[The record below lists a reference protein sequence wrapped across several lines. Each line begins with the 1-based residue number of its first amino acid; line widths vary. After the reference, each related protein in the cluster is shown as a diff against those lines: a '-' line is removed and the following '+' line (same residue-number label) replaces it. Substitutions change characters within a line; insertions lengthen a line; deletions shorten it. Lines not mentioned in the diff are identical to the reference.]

1 MTAGMNP
8 RPGNTQVFDP
18 LLRLLHWG
26 LALCVVLL
34 IATSQLA
41 EVFEHGV
48 AEDTMWSLHILS
60 GYGLALTLLARV
72 LWGLV
77 GPASARWRDLWHPAV
92 WHHALLD
99 RRRPRTHRIGHDAL
113 ASLAYLLAYGIM
125 VLMILTGLVLA
136 ASEFNAGPL
145 AGWPAD
151 MTTLADWLEDPH
163 EFGFGLMLG
172 YVGLHLAALVF
183 HQSCGERVAQSM
195 ISGRQYP
202 RTPHD

>member
-8 RPGNTQVFDP
+8 RPANTQVFDP

-99 RRRPRTHRIGHDAL
+99 RRLPRTHRIGHIECKTRVLPIADPFHTQRFQMVQRYLTPSDDDCAVTQRPPRQHCVQAGLERTKRLRKLVDWDA
-113 ASLAYLLAYGIM
+113 
-125 VLMILTGLVLA
+125 
-136 ASEFNAGPL
+136 EK
-145 AGWPAD
+145 
-151 MTTLADWLEDPH
+151 
-163 EFGFGLMLG
+163 
-172 YVGLHLAALVF
+172 
-183 HQSCGERVAQSM
+183 
-195 ISGRQYP
+195 
-202 RTPHD
+202 